1 MGRLKKV
8 GSRLPRLGA
17 PHTIP
22 AVTDVLLLLGG
33 LVLLIGG
40 AELMVRGA
48 VWLAMALGVRPMVV
62 GLTVVAFGTS
72 APELVVSMIGAFQD
86 RSGLA
91 VGTVFGSNVANV
103 LLILGLAAVCSPI
116 RQAPESARF
125 ELGVLAL
132 STLLTV
138 VALAL
143 GELERIQGGLLM
155 ALLVWFVW
163 RLVRERK
170 DLNGAEGPAR
180 APSSAWAS
188 LLRSLSMG
196 LGIAALGFG
205 ADLLVRG
212 ATGLAKGLGLS
223 DTAVAAIFVA
233 LGTSLPELA
242 TSVVAALRGHSEIAL
257 GNVIGSNVFNV
268 CWVLGATAC
277 IVPLPIGA
285 SDRFHVLAGLAATLG
300 LLAVLRVRRGVGRV
314 AGAVMLAAYA
324 AYLGSTVR
332 VG

>member
-1 MGRLKKV
+1 M
-8 GSRLPRLGA
+8 
-17 PHTIP
+17 
-22 AVTDVLLLLGG
+22 TDVLLLAGG

-48 VWLAMALGVRPMVV
+48 VWLAMMAGVRPMVV

-72 APELVVSMIGAFQD
+72 APELVVSLIAAFQD

-91 VGTVFGSNVANV
+91 VGTVFGSNVANI
-103 LLILGLAAVCSPI
+103 LLILGLAALCSPI
-116 RQAPESARF
+116 RQSPESARF
-125 ELGVLAL
+125 ELGVLLL
-132 STLLTV
+132 STLLSV
-138 VALAL
+138 VALAV
-143 GELERIQGGLLM
+143 GELERIQGGLLV
-155 ALLVWFVW
+155 ALLAWFVW
-163 RLVRERK
+163 RLVRERE
-170 DLNGAEGPAR
+170 DLADAERPMRAPAR
-180 APSSAWAS
+180 KRAPVLCALS
-188 LLRSLSMG
+188 LG
-196 LGIAALGFG
+196 LGIAGLGFG

-212 ATGLAKGLGLS
+212 ATGLARGLGLS

-242 TSVVAALRGHSEIAL
+242 TSVVAARRRHSEIAL

-285 SDRFHVLAGLAATLG
+285 GDRFHLLAGLAATLG
-300 LLAVLRVRRGVGRV
+300 LLVVLRVRRGVGRL
-314 AGAVMLAAYA
+314 AGAVMFAAYVG
-324 AYLGSTVR
+324 YLGSTLR